1 MTTKETFIRMCHTIY
16 DGIHGKEKINKIFN
30 PISEE
35 QLKIIIKIYN
45 EQFYKRVHLIDRFI
59 ESIPDIDNR
68 IKIGDGGEMNTSAFY
83 INAMQ
88 HFTTGDY

>member
-1 MTTKETFIRMCHTIY
+1 MTTKETFIKMCHTIY

-88 HFTTGDY
+88 HYTTGDY

>member
-1 MTTKETFIRMCHTIY
+1 MTIKDIFIKMCHPIY
-16 DGIHGKEKINKIFN
+16 DGIHGKEKIHKIFD

-59 ESIPDIDNR
+59 ESIPEIDNR
-68 IKIGDGGEMNTSAFY
+68 IKTGDGGEMNTSAFY

-88 HFTTGDY
+88 HYTTGDY

>member
-1 MTTKETFIRMCHTIY
+1 MTTKETFIKMCHTIY

-59 ESIPDIDNR
+59 ESIPEIDNR

-88 HFTTGDY
+88 HYTTGDY

>member
-59 ESIPDIDNR
+59 ESIPEIDNR

-88 HFTTGDY
+88 HYTTGDY

>member
-16 DGIHGKEKINKIFN
+16 DGIHGKEKISKIFN

-88 HFTTGDY
+88 HYTTGDY